1 MFAAGDLVVYG
12 GEGVC
17 RVESIGPSGMD
28 YDRSGRLYY
37 HLAPLYRSGTVL
49 TPVDT
54 AVLMR
59 PVMSRGGG
67 AGADRGAARPA
78 AVQAGGCR
86 GCGGQGALSS
96 AGAAVRV
103 PGLAAMVHTI
113 CRQAGLGG
121 TPWEKV
127 SQMDERYLKRA
138 EEQLYG
144 EMAAA
149 LGIARDAV
157 VSLSSGRRGR
167 NGRKSCRKRKYEY
180 DSSTPGSGPGVLL
193 YHTGIRRRR
202 RTSPGTAPR

>member
-49 TPVDT
+49 
-54 AVLMR
+54 MR
-59 PVMSRGGG
+59 PVMSRE
-67 AGADRGAARPA
+67 AALALIGELPGLPPCKPEMPGLRA
-78 AVQAGGCR
+78 AKEHYHQLVQRCECR
-86 GCGGQGALSS
+86 E
-96 AGAAVRV
+96 
-103 PGLAAMVHTI
+103 LAAMVHTI
-113 CRQAGLGG
+113 CRRRAWAVRHGK
-121 TPWEKV
+121 KV

-157 VSLSSGRRGR
+157 VSF
-167 NGRKSCRKRKYEY
+167 
-180 DSSTPGSGPGVLL
+180 
-193 YHTGIRRRR
+193 IRE
-202 RTSPGTAPR
+202 TWPQWPEKLPETEI